1 MAIATDLH
9 ALVDEY
15 AARLETLNL
24 TGDDQE
30 EYSTML
36 CRLENHVDREHP
48 DQTIIEECA
57 SFLSRPRFVAGLKPN
72 AA

>member
-1 MAIATDLH
+1 MAIATDLN
-9 ALVDEY
+9 ALVDDY

-36 CRLENHVDREHP
+36 SWLENQANREESNGA
-48 DQTIIEECA
+48 IVVEC
-57 SFLSRPRFVAGLKPN
+57 VAYFGRYGVSSAPH